1 MGYGG
6 LEGNSVYRT
15 SCGKR
20 PQDGAPQHVREIG
33 PQEDKSRE
41 PYTTEAYIKRAFSDS
56 VAVWQPRSS
65 TLGYLPF

>member
-6 LEGNSVYRT
+6 LEGNSLYRT

-33 PQEDKSRE
+33 PQEDESRE
-41 PYTTEAYIKRAFSDS
+41 THTTGAYFKRAFSDS
-56 VAVWQPRSS
+56 MVVWQPGSS
-65 TLGYLPF
+65 TLGYPPF